1 MDVQHVEQHDVPQRQ
16 TGMIRATRVLIPH
29 TCERQHKEAGDRHP
43 GQHADSLSQ
52 EQQGAARNKSQQH
65 SLRLP
70 PQIKTTA
77 QSQRARALDGT
88 GRGSTSR
95 PRRCAEALEHDLRAR
110 AQLVKLARTRVSLE
124 RREPPLEACAVR
136 GHLGV
141 GVTGGGEGGGA
152 AEQDDTRRGPA
163 RGTLRACAR

>member
-1 MDVQHVEQHDVPQRQ
+1 MQHVEQHGVPPEADWHDSSCAYFLQPS
-16 TGMIRATRVLIPH
+16 VLIPH

-43 GQHADSLSQ
+43 GSMLPAYHRSSKV
-52 EQQGAARNKSQQH
+52 QQG
-65 SLRLP
+65 
-70 PQIKTTA
+70 TTA
-77 QSQRARALDGT
+77 SATAATTDQNNSTSQSARALDGT

-163 RGTLRACAR
+163 RGTLRACA